1 MRASSLFCAAALGGL
16 TALLLAAPT
25 PAADAAGAAEYRVEV
40 DPNIV
45 TSHERNG
52 KPGTFVTAH
61 FKLTRAA
68 DGTAALDVVRDD
80 LVVLEDGKEVADA
93 EIFLPRA
100 QVTTVA
106 AMDISGSGAGGDKIV
121 EARKAANTFFDKLDP
136 KSDSGLILFDQP
148 PEPPGRDPAQFA
160 AHRQR
165 LHRMIDAA
173 QPGGT
178 AYLDDTA
185 KALQMLRD
193 VPGRKAVVLMTD
205 GVDLNS
211 ARTQQQVIELARA
224 SQIPIYTIGIGDPGA
239 NDVKTVLVLDHSGS
253 MAAKAEED
261 DRKTK
266 IEALREAA
274 SRFVELMGPTAQT
287 TLLPFSSDIEK
298 PQPFSGD
305 KGALKA
311 RIQAL
316 QPATGTLLYDAT
328 WTGVET
334 LAAARLGGKKAVVVL
349 TDGVDES
356 PGSRRT
362 DRDVIEAAKAAGVK
376 LYMLGLGPA
385 DEINEPVMKEMAEQT
400 GGAYFHAGNQQK
412 LFDVFNKLSIDLHDE
427 GIDEKALKA
436 LADQTGGQYYPGRD
450 VSNLSVVCEK
460 LSEDLASTYTVIY
473 PSRHP
478 DDGTARKVRVMVR
491 RNGRDLSEGGEGG
504 YAVHGVAVP
513 QMDHRVYLVLLAG
526 LALLLAAPSG
536 ARRLRRMFGG

>member
-1 MRASSLFCAAALGGL
+1 MQATSLLSAAVLSGL
-16 TALLLAAPT
+16 TALLLAVPS
-25 PAADAAGAAEYRVEV
+25 PAADDAGSAEYRVEV

-61 FKLTRAA
+61 FKLTRTA
-68 DGTAALDVVRDD
+68 DGKAALDVVRDD

-93 EIFLPRA
+93 EILLPRA
-100 QVTTVA
+100 ETTTMVA
-106 AMDISGSGAGGDKIV
+106 MNISGSGASGDKIV
-121 EARKAANTFFDKLDP
+121 QARKAANTFFDKLDA
-136 KSDSGLILFDQP
+136 SAESGLILFDQP
-148 PEPPGRDPAQFA
+148 PLAPTRDRAL
-160 AHRQR
+160 
-165 LHRMIDAA
+165 LHQKVNAA

-178 AYLDDTA
+178 TYLDDTA
-185 KALQMLRD
+185 KGLHMLQN

-211 ARTQQQVIELARA
+211 VQTQQQVIELARA

-239 NDVKTVLVLDHSGS
+239 NDVTTVLVLDHSGS
-253 MAAKAEED
+253 MAAKAEEGD
-261 DRKTK
+261 QKPK
-266 IEALREAA
+266 IQALREAA
-274 SRFVELMGPTAQT
+274 SRFVELMGPTAET
-287 TLLPFSSDIEK
+287 TLLPFSSDIDK
-298 PQPFSGD
+298 PQPFSRR
-305 KGALKA
+305 KGELMAQ
-311 RIQAL
+311 IQAL

-334 LAAARLGGKKAVVVL
+334 LAAARLSGRKAVVVL

-376 LYMLGLGPA
+376 LYMLGLGPT

-400 GGAYFHAGNQQK
+400 DGVYFHAGNQQR
-412 LFDVFNKLSIDLHDE
+412 LFDIFNKLSIDLHDE
-427 GIDEKALKA
+427 GIDEKALTA
-436 LADQTGGQYYPGRD
+436 LAEQTGGRYYPGRD
-450 VSNLSVVCEK
+450 VSNLSLVCEK
-460 LSEDLASTYTVIY
+460 LSEDLASTYTVTY

-478 DDGTARKVRVMVR
+478 DDGTARQIKVMVR

-513 QMDHRVYLVLLAG
+513 QMDHLVYLFLLAG
-526 LALLLAAPSG
+526 LAALLAAPAG
-536 ARRLRRMFGG
+536 LRRLHRLFGG

>member
-1 MRASSLFCAAALGGL
+1 MRASSLFCAVVLGGL

-25 PAADAAGAAEYRVEV
+25 PAADASGAAEYRVEV

-52 KPGTFVTAH
+52 KQGTFVTAH
-61 FKLTRAA
+61 FKLTRTG
-68 DGTAALDVVRDD
+68 DGAAALDVVRDD

-93 EIFLPRA
+93 EIFLPKA
-100 QVTTVA
+100 QVTTVV

-121 EARKAANTFFDKLDP
+121 QARKAANTFFDKLDP
-136 KSDSGLILFDQP
+136 GADSGLILFDQP
-148 PEPPGRDPAQFA
+148 PEPPGRDPARFA
-160 AHRQR
+160 AHRER
-165 LHRMIDAA
+165 LRRMIDAA

-185 KALQMLRD
+185 KALRMLQD

-211 ARTQQQVIELARA
+211 VQTQQQVIETARA

-239 NDVKTVLVLDHSGS
+239 NDVTTVLVLDHSGS
-253 MAAKAEED
+253 MAAKAEEG

-266 IEALREAA
+266 IEALHEAA

-287 TLLPFSSDIEK
+287 TLLPFSSDIET
-298 PQPFSGD
+298 PRPFSRN
-305 KGALKA
+305 KAELQA

-362 DRDVIEAAKAAGVK
+362 DRDVIAAAKAAGVK
-376 LYMLGLGPA
+376 LYMLGLGPT
-385 DEINEPVMKEMAEQT
+385 DEINEPVMKEMADET

-412 LFDVFNKLSIDLHDE
+412 LFDIFNKLSIELHDE
-427 GIDEKALKA
+427 GIDEKSLKA
-436 LADQTGGQYYPGRD
+436 LADQTGGRYYPGRD

-478 DDGTARKVRVMVR
+478 DDGTARQVQVEVR
-491 RNGRDLSEGGEGG
+491 RNGRILSEGGKGG

-513 QMDHRVYLVLLAG
+513 QMDHLVYLVLLAA
-526 LALLLAAPSG
+526 LAALLAAPAG
-536 ARRLRRMFGG
+536 LRRLHKRLGG